1 MKFYVGLALVVAG
14 LLLLIPLLAVGLPDS
29 PSPSPDPPASS
40 ATEPTGGTVSG
51 TVSGTVDPPEDN
63 EPVFL
68 VRHADGETVSS
79 ISQRDFL
86 IYTLAAEMLPSFEM
100 EALKAQAVASYTY
113 FTYERNQELAS
124 PTPELH
130 GADFADTPVSFPEG
144 YTESYWREKWG
155 DETFD
160 TYYPRLAEA
169 VDAVFGKLILYDG
182 QPIFAAYH
190 AMSSGET
197 EQAEVV
203 WASAL
208 PYLQSVQSPGDR
220 LSPGYESQAVFTAA
234 ELADKLKDVEG
245 IVLTGDGST
254 WLTGDISKSA
264 AGTVLSV
271 TIGGVSLSGRDLR
284 TLLGL
289 RSACFDVAYADG
301 SFTFTVHGYG
311 HGVGMSQYGADYLA
325 KQGYSY
331 EEILQYY
338 YTGVT
343 IA

>member
-14 LLLLIPLLAVGLPDS
+14 LLVLIPLLTVGLPDS
-29 PSPSPDPPASS
+29 PSPSADPPASS
-40 ATEPTGGTVSG
+40 TTSPTDTVSS
-51 TVSGTVDPPEDN
+51 TVNPPDN
-63 EPVFL
+63 DAPVFL

-113 FTYERNQELAS
+113 FTYERNQELSA

-160 TYYPRLAEA
+160 ACYPRLAEA

-203 WASAL
+203 WASTF
-208 PYLQSVQSPGDR
+208 PYLQSVQSPGDC
-220 LSPGYESQAVFTAA
+220 LSPGYESQVVFTAA
-234 ELADKLKDVEG
+234 ELADKLNGVEG
-245 IVLTGDGST
+245 IALAGDGAD
-254 WLTGDISKSA
+254 WLAGDISKSA
-264 AGTVLSV
+264 AGTVLSI
-271 TIGGVSLSGRDLR
+271 TIGGVSLTGRELR

-289 RSACFDVAYADG
+289 RSACFDIQYADG
-301 SFTFTVHGYG
+301 NFTFTVQGYG
-311 HGVGMSQYGADYLA
+311 HGVGMSQYGAEYLA
-325 KQGYSY
+325 QQGYSY